1 MFYQVTA
8 VFDDAEIGYGEGE
21 ALNYAKQECLD
32 SIEEI
37 YGCLKLSDIR
47 FIILKND

>member
-8 VFDDAEIGYGEGE
+8 VYDDAEIGYGEGE
-21 ALNYAKQECLD
+21 ALSYAKQECLD
-32 SIEEI
+32 SIGSFYESV
-37 YGCLKLSDIR
+37 KLSDIR

>member
-8 VFDDAEIGYGEGE
+8 VYDDAEIGYGEGE
-21 ALNYAKQECLD
+21 SLNYAKQECLD
-32 SIEEI
+32 SIDSF
-37 YGCLKLSDIR
+37 YGFLKLSEIR